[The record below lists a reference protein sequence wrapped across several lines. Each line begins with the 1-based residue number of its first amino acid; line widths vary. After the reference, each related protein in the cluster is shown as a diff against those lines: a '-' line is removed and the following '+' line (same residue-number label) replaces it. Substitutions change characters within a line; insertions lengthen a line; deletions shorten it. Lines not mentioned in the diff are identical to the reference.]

1 MINSTES
8 LKISQKIADSI
19 CRQAF
24 WYEDKC
30 NWTGIY
36 HNSQIANTETVLR
49 ALPSNFY
56 VGSAGVAFFL
66 SAMFDS
72 FQDENYKKTAMGA
85 WEKTISQI
93 PKIRPENIGFYE
105 GLGGIAYSLV
115 QSGKW
120 LKSEI
125 LISEGLQLAQKLAG
139 SFQNAGFD
147 VMEGVSGAIISLAAI
162 QRELPNEKFEDI
174 ICSGGEYL
182 LANAS
187 QNKNGVSWQTLST
200 KGPNLTGYS
209 QGNAGIIHALSEVY
223 AVSRDSKYLEAI
235 ERGISYE
242 NSYYSEKYNNW
253 KDLRSLHQPHSRVS
267 TGDGYNTNAWCHG
280 AAGIGLSRL
289 RTYQL
294 TNQDF
299 ILDDISKASKTLLNK
314 SFENNQIFSLCHGL
328 LGDLYTLN
336 TLNLFLKENEITE
349 KIEDGFNKLTPLMES
364 LTFPDSKNHLLQN
377 PSFMQG
383 WAGIGYFFL
392 SISSQK
398 LPNVFILGN

>member
-1 MINSTES
+1 MINSTET

-19 CRQAF
+19 CHQAF
-24 WYEDKC
+24 WHENKC

-66 SAMFDS
+66 SAMFDT

-105 GLGGIAYSLV
+105 GLGGIAYTLV

-120 LKSEI
+120 LKSEK
-125 LISEGLQLAQKLAG
+125 LISEGLHLAQKLEK
-139 SFQNAGFD
+139 SIQNAGFD
-147 VMEGVSGAIISLAAI
+147 VMEGVSGLIIAVAAI
-162 QRELPNEKFEDI
+162 QRILPNEKFEDI

-187 QNKNGVSWQTLST
+187 QNKNGVSWKTLST

-223 AVSRDSKYLEAI
+223 SVSKDSKYLAAI
-235 ERGISYE
+235 ERAVNYE
-242 NSYYSEKYNNW
+242 NSYYSEKYHNW
-253 KDLRSLHQPHSRVS
+253 KDLRMLHQQPSRLRAS
-267 TGDGYNTNAWCHG
+267 DAYNTNAWCHG

-289 RTYQL
+289 RIYQL

-299 ILDDISKASKTLLNK
+299 LLADIARSTKTLLRK

-328 LGDLYTLN
+328 LGDLYTLQTFN
-336 TLNLFLKENEITE
+336 SFLEENEISE
-349 KIEDGFNKLTPLMES
+349 KIEDGFNRLTPMMES
-364 LTFPDSKNHLLQN
+364 LLFPDSKNHVLQN

-392 SISSQK
+392 SITLQK
-398 LPNVFILGN
+398 LPNVFVLGN